1 MFERIAQKFAQY
13 ASEGRDYL
21 NQEQRKRKGKE
32 RKTSKKII
40 MWIYKSA
47 IYFLVSP
54 MMSSSPFNDQCSR
67 SKNITPLFPPNQP
80 FPELSFREILSRFPK
95 NKPNYLFSAVAAIV
109 CRVVPLP
116 LIVLVSFPFCFRSFR
131 LFLSLCSGS
140 FDVL

>member
-1 MFERIAQKFAQY
+1 
-13 ASEGRDYL
+13 
-21 NQEQRKRKGKE
+21 
-32 RKTSKKII
+32 

-80 FPELSFREILSRFPK
+80 FTELSFREILSRFPK

-140 FDVL
+140 FDGFACFSDCISFHFEISVLVHRVTYKV